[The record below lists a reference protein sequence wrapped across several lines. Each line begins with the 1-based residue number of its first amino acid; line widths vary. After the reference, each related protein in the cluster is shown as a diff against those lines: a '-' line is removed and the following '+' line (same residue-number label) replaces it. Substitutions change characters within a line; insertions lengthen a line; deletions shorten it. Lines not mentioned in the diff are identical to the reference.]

1 MLSIQQAC
9 GRIHPTYTEGT
20 MNIHGGFLLVMH
32 IFKLLIDLLKIVILA
47 SSQIV
52 RTYGE
57 ECYGTQFSPEISR

>member
-1 MLSIQQAC
+1 
-9 GRIHPTYTEGT
+9 

-57 ECYGTQFSPEISR
+57 ECYGTKFSPEISR